1 MAKQSYALE
10 AGGPRR
16 LEVAWKGLYKD
27 LTLTLDGA
35 VVGTVPDQKAL
46 VQGQEFRLLD
56 GSTLKIKLVQ
66 KLYSTELQVLR
77 NGQPLPGSMSDPQ
90 TKLKNAYTVVY
101 FVAGLNLLLGIL
113 SWALDIKFLQ
123 ELGNGF
129 ASLLFGLVFL
139 GLGYFVQRKSSF
151 ALIVAIVLMAID
163 ALGGLVLAAM
173 SGSGSSV
180 GGLFARIILMIPMI
194 QGVAAIKT
202 LKAQAKGA
210 IA

>member
-1 MAKQSYALE
+1 MATQSYALE
-10 AGGPRR
+10 AGGPKR
-16 LEVAWKGLYKD
+16 LEVAWKAMYKD
-27 LTLTLDGA
+27 LTITLDGA

-56 GSTLKIKLVQ
+56 GSTLKIKLAQ

-113 SWALDIKFLQ
+113 TWAFKIQFLQ
-123 ELGNGF
+123 EIGIGF
-129 ASLLFGLVFL
+129 ASILYGLVVL
-139 GLGYFVQRKSSF
+139 GLGYFVQRKSTF
-151 ALIVAIVLMAID
+151 ALIVAITLMAID
-163 ALGGLVLAAM
+163 AFAGLVFAAM

-180 GGLFARIILMIPMI
+180 GGLFARIIIMIPMI
-194 QGVAAIKT
+194 QGLAAIKA

-210 IA
+210 TA